1 LVFVGDISL
10 GQAADLC
17 EKAFEG
23 WSGKSTAKKVLVQ
36 PNPRRLLKSS
46 MTVEKK
52 QDTMVTIGKL
62 VDSGQGK
69 GDYPLLLLADCAL
82 TSHPI
87 FSRFAQK
94 ISGDALSS
102 SLSLEDLAGDTESMP
117 GTTVWSL
124 DIPVVSNLMPA
135 AVRTIQAELKKFGK
149 SGMTNEEYAEVR
161 LYLLN
166 ALPVRWMSNS
176 LLAGHSVLES
186 LVLDG
191 QCDPLPPLIQGIK
204 DSSPD
209 SVNRFI
215 RGTFRPDR
223 ASLVIA
229 GTRQAIGQVHGLKQ
243 SEELSP
249 EQ

>member
-1 LVFVGDISL
+1 
-10 GQAADLC
+10 
-17 EKAFEG
+17 
-23 WSGKSTAKKVLVQ
+23 
-36 PNPRRLLKSS
+36 
-46 MTVEKK
+46 
-52 QDTMVTIGKL
+52 
-62 VDSGQGK
+62 
-69 GDYPLLLLADCAL
+69 
-82 TSHPI
+82 
-87 FSRFAQK
+87 
-94 ISGDALSS
+94 
-102 SLSLEDLAGDTESMP
+102 MP

-135 AVRTIQAELKKFGK
+135 VVRTIQAELKKFGK

-204 DSSPD
+204 GSSPD

-215 RGTFRPDR
+215 RSTFRPDR

-243 SEELSP
+243 GEELSP